1 MKIRFDS
8 PPASAEESNGVPV
21 KYDAAKRQVPKWR
34 WYLVLGIVLL
44 IPLYFL
50 YNLLSATMLRAS
62 PGMVVVDQLVMRA
75 PITGQ
80 VQEIAS
86 EGDAAAQ
93 GQRLVR
99 VVQNQVPVQQ
109 ASAAATPAASGTP
122 ADQAYA
128 AQRRELQGQQGAL
141 QASLQAAQG
150 RSTLMA
156 ERVRQLESLQRQG
169 AATRQ
174 EVDGARMQQL
184 QVQGE
189 VSAVQRDM
197 LAASQQQS
205 ALQLQSVKDAAA
217 SRNAAGL
224 TQMNTS
230 TPEAEL
236 VAPLPVEVARS
247 FVKSGEWVVAG
258 DELLVLKTEK
268 APWIQAY
275 LTPQQM
281 KFARK
286 GQKATLVFM
295 DGRKVPAEVEEVLSE
310 TQRIPAERVGPME
323 AQGAAVVAKLRPLEP
338 LQDEHRV
345 NRLPIDV
352 RFATSWWPGSEAPQV
367 ARSTKPAVAADKL
380 PG

>member
-8 PPASAEESNGVPV
+8 PPATAEESNGVPV

-50 YNLLSATMLRAS
+50 YNLLSTTMLRAS

-86 EGDAAAQ
+86 EGDSAAQ

-99 VVQNQVPVQQ
+99 LVQNQVPVQQ
-109 ASAAATPAASGTP
+109 AGTVSTPVASGTP

-128 AQRRELQGQQGAL
+128 AQRRELKGQQGAL
-141 QASLQAAQG
+141 QASMQAAQG
-150 RSTLMA
+150 RSTLMG
-156 ERVRQLESLQRQG
+156 ERVRQLEALLRQG

-174 EVDGARMQQL
+174 EVDSARMQQL
-184 QVQGE
+184 QVQAE
-189 VSAVQRDM
+189 VGAVQRDM

-205 ALQLQSVKDAAA
+205 ALQLQLVKDAAA
-217 SRNAAGL
+217 SRQAAGL
-224 TQMNTS
+224 TQVSTV

-236 VAPLPVEVARS
+236 MAPLPVEVARS

-352 RFATSWWPGSEAPQV
+352 RFATQWWPTNDAPQV
-367 ARSTKPAVAADKL
+367 ARSAKPAVPADKL

>member
-8 PPASAEESNGVPV
+8 PPATAEENNGVPV

-50 YNLLSATMLRAS
+50 YTLLISTMQRAS

-80 VQEIAS
+80 VEEIAS
-86 EGDAAAQ
+86 EGASAAQ

-99 VVQNQVPVQQ
+99 VVQNQVPMHQADA
-109 ASAAATPAASGTP
+109 ASAPMVSGTP
-122 ADQAYA
+122 IEQAYA
-128 AQRRELQGQQGAL
+128 AQRRELQGQQGVL

-150 RSTLMA
+150 RSALMS
-156 ERVRQLESLQRQG
+156 ERVKQLEALLRQG

-174 EVDGARMQQL
+174 EVDNARMQQL
-184 QVQGE
+184 QVQAE
-189 VSAVQRDM
+189 VGAAQRDI
-197 LAASQQQS
+197 LAANQQQS

-217 SRNAAGL
+217 SRQTVGVQSSIAA
-224 TQMNTS
+224 
-230 TPEAEL
+230 PEAEL
-236 VAPLPVEVARS
+236 VAPLPVEVTRS

-268 APWIQAY
+268 EPWIQAY

-310 TQRIPAERVGPME
+310 TQRIPAERVGPMQ
-323 AQGAAVVAKLRPLEP
+323 AQGAAIVAKLRPLQP
-338 LQDEHRV
+338 LQEAHRV

-352 RFATSWWPGSEAPQV
+352 RFATPWWPEGDAPPQV
-367 ARSTKPAVAADKL
+367 AGRTKPSAAAGKL

>member
-8 PPASAEESNGVPV
+8 PPASAEENNGIPV

-50 YNLLSATMLRAS
+50 YHLLVTTMLRAS
-62 PGMVVVDQLVMRA
+62 PGMVVVDQVVMRA

-80 VQEIAS
+80 VAEIAK

-99 VVQNQVPVQQ
+99 VVQNQVPVAPAN
-109 ASAAATPAASGTP
+109 ASASPAAGAGTP

-128 AQRRELQGQQGAL
+128 AQRRELQGQQSAL
-141 QASLQAAQG
+141 QSSLQAAQG
-150 RSTLMA
+150 RTALMA
-156 ERVRQLESLQRQG
+156 DRVRQMEALLRQG

-174 EVDGARMQQL
+174 EVDSARMQQL
-184 QVQGE
+184 QVQSE
-189 VSAVQRDM
+189 VAQLQRDI

-217 SRNAAGL
+217 SRQAVGLAQTSAAI
-224 TQMNTS
+224 
-230 TPEAEL
+230 PEAEL
-236 VAPLPVEVARS
+236 MAPLPVEVARS

-258 DELLVLKTEK
+258 DELLVLKTRKE
-268 APWIQAY
+268 PWVQVY
-275 LTPQQM
+275 LTPQQI

-295 DGRKVPAEVEEVLSE
+295 DGSKIPAEVDEVMSE

-323 AQGAAVVAKLRPLEP
+323 AQGAAVVAKLRPLQP
-338 LQDEHRV
+338 LDDAHRV

-352 RFATSWWPGSEAPQV
+352 RFATRWWPGGDSPSETHTVQAAN
-367 ARSTKPAVAADKL
+367 AR
-380 PG
+380 